1 MSSEYN
7 SDFAGDDTNLSKKS
21 ILAFDFKV
29 VERPI
34 YIPNSGPPLQPISL
48 IPPHTLKGIILDCF
62 PYPKSKDPSHFLVGY
77 EKEPHNRLIVHPD
90 NIRNYVSE
98 YTLENWEHERS
109 TAEENRAIKELQPR
123 LLAAE
128 RARVLR
134 ELKKAGLSRDVLKGE
149 DAELYQTL
157 GMPKKRGRPPKSM
170 ASVFKPA
177 PKPLPISAGGKR
189 GPGRPRKVVEVHVT
203 SPTLSHHHQ
212 PSLSQPSLSQPS
224 LSQAFSTASRAMAEH
239 AIASSGSEGEDDDTD
254 LALHLQINN
263 EGNPGSSS
271 TLNSSTALK
280 ASNPSGRI
288 RVSEPIHKTHMQSP
302 QKSKPFKKSP
312 HNRPR
317 RAPILP
323 GMSVDEYQ
331 YDRLNIDAYNKNKSM
346 RNEKNSTIQQQQHPA
361 STQQLP
367 APSMGNVE
375 KSTDHIFHGTN
386 LRQQGKIFDYFNK
399 SDSKSPAPKT
409 VEANRH
415 VPPVSNL
422 KRKSFPSS
430 GREGKSNGKSRSKNR
445 RFKNS
450 DDYLDADYKE
460 PSKKAFESAI
470 NDRSSRF
477 DVTSSVRLGS
487 DAFNLRNS
495 RSRSRRLGSPEDEVE
510 DEDEGIE
517 EGKRERDLEEDFVNE
532 PPVWAVKGILDHK
545 YQWNQNHDKQ
555 ELWYFVDWE
564 GDWDP
569 SWEPATLVSKTA
581 IDGYVASRQARGLG
595 NLYLSVNAMD
605 IGGNG
610 NELSRGNDL
619 ERSVEYD

>member
-7 SDFAGDDTNLSKKS
+7 SDFTGDNTDLPKKS

-48 IPPHTLKGIILDCF
+48 IPPHKLKGIILDCF

-123 LLAAE
+123 LIAAE
-128 RARVLR
+128 RARILR
-134 ELKKAGLSRDVLKGE
+134 ELRKAGLSRDVLKGE
-149 DAELYQTL
+149 DAEQYQAL

-177 PKPLPISAGGKR
+177 PKPLPNLPGGKR
-189 GPGRPRKVVEVHVT
+189 ASGRSRKVVEVHIT
-203 SPTLSHHHQ
+203 SPILSHHHQ

-239 AIASSGSEGEDDDTD
+239 ASSSSESEGEDDDTD

-263 EGNPGSSS
+263 EGNPGSRS
-271 TLNSSTALK
+271 TLSSPTALK
-280 ASNPSGRI
+280 ASNPARRTRI
-288 RVSEPIHKTHMQSP
+288 LEPTHKTHMQST

-312 HNRPR
+312 HNRPY

-331 YDRLNIDAYNKNKSM
+331 YDVSNTDAYNENKNV
-346 RNEKNSTIQQQQHPA
+346 RNETNSTIQHQHPA
-361 STQQLP
+361 STQHLP
-367 APSMGNVE
+367 VPSMRNGE
-375 KSTDHIFHGTN
+375 KFTDNIFHGTS
-386 LRQQGKIFDYFNK
+386 RGQQGKIMDYFNK
-399 SDSKSPAPKT
+399 SGSKIPAPKT
-409 VEANRH
+409 GEANQH
-415 VPPVSNL
+415 LPISNL

-430 GREGKSNGKSRSKNR
+430 VREGESTRKSRSKNR
-445 RFKNS
+445 RLDKNS
-450 DDYLDADYKE
+450 DDYFDADYKE
-460 PSKKAFESAI
+460 PSKRGFESAI
-470 NDRSSRF
+470 NDRSS
-477 DVTSSVRLGS
+477 SGRLGS
-487 DAFNLRNS
+487 HAFNLRSS
-495 RSRSRRLGSPEDEVE
+495 RSRSRRLGSSPGDEIEDES
-510 DEDEGIE
+510 EGFDK
-517 EGKRERDLEEDFVNE
+517 GKREQDSEEDYANE
-532 PPVWAVKGILDHK
+532 SPVWAVKAILDHK
-545 YQWNQNHDKQ
+545 YQWNQDHDKQ

-569 SWEPATLVSKTA
+569 SWEPATLLSKTA
-581 IDGYVASRQARGLG
+581 IDEYIASRQARGLG
-595 NLYLSVNAMD
+595 NLYHSIDMMD
-605 IGGNG
+605 IGGNV

-619 ERSVEYD
+619 ERSVECD